1 MFQNLSIDR
10 GYIKSL
16 SVHNDIIH
24 IIYSRRVTRK
34 QKRRTKFRLTS
45 RNSNRERRII
55 NKKITFLQARVNEI
69 AEFSPITYS
78 TRHIHRE
85 RERKEGVEIKN
96 FAARE
101 KREAQNKK
109 RRRVIKSRYSNSQV
123 LLKSTWGAGTFLRA
137 FVPPRH
143 QEEPQKWK
151 ILWRTHTQN
160 KCDRY

>member
-85 RERKEGVEIKN
+85 RER
-96 FAARE
+96 E
-101 KREAQNKK
+101 KRELKLKTSQQERKERHKIRKDAASS
-109 RRRVIKSRYSNSQV
+109 SRDIQIP
-123 LLKSTWGAGTFLRA
+123 KF
-137 FVPPRH
+137 F
-143 QEEPQKWK
+143 
-151 ILWRTHTQN
+151 
-160 KCDRY
+160 